1 MTAELGTA
9 NIWKE
14 TTSRAKW
21 KGLAVQL
28 WGLPRDL
35 EQRRRTLASP
45 RHGSRV
51 SHATLARSGA
61 EGVAYLGESY
71 SKWRTA
77 GVPVLESPCRIP
89 PPPHFTLWTEDAP
102 SASWSRTLR
111 AVLGVPWETAVPRA
125 SLQGAKTDKS
135 RLGHRVLTCRE
146 GHLLGRQNGIT
157 RAWVGA
163 HGPR

>member
-1 MTAELGTA
+1 MEGSGCPVMGATQGPGAKTEDISLPKA
-9 NIWKE
+9 RF
-14 TTSRAKW
+14 TSFSCYSGQKW
-21 KGLAVQL
+21 GGGS
-28 WGLPRDL
+28 GLPGRKL
-35 EQRRRTLASP
+35 QQMANGR
-45 RHGSRV
+45 G
-51 SHATLARSGA
+51 
-61 EGVAYLGESY
+61 
-71 SKWRTA
+71 A
-77 GVPVLESPCRIP
+77 GVRESMPPP

-111 AVLGVPWETAVPRA
+111 AVLGVPWETAVPGA

-163 HGPR
+163 HSPR